1 MPRLSSVSTIHEGL
15 GRERNLQERR
25 GSCGQ
30 ENEEHPNHRAVCGLV
45 YIHIYSYSLV
55 TRQVSIGGR
64 MSDGQQQPPRRPCSL
79 VSSKREKCHSLHGKR
94 GEDCVREELS
104 EKRCLAEL
112 FCHREATNF
121 YREPI
126 RRGLGSCSAL
136 VERFAY
142 PENELLLPEDISK
155 GERERCRE
163 VVHTL
168 ANCMQRH
175 NTSRFLTQPQF
186 VNTTDQF
193 TVQSTR
199 QKDGKLQ
206 QRDSSSSSSSWR
218 DILDGNGP
226 R

>member
-1 MPRLSSVSTIHEGL
+1 MRFSLHTYLLLFS
-15 GRERNLQERR
+15 R
-25 GSCGQ
+25 GT
-30 ENEEHPNHRAVCGLV
+30 PYL
-45 YIHIYSYSLV
+45 
-55 TRQVSIGGR
+55 VSIGGR

-112 FCHREATNF
+112 FCHREATKF

-218 DILDGNGP
+218 DILDGYGP